1 MPPREDG
8 ATPKSFT
15 WITGNPR
22 SRKNITQIRRHAGQ
36 NSGVKAEIGARAQ
49 SSSSPRPGQRSS
61 AKPSRAIYP
70 SPRTD
75 DTDGQ
80 PLSAHAEQPISFHV
94 NYPSAAAE
102 YAPAPSSVIHD
113 QVVVPQST
121 HPDSPSTDVS
131 ASIGEYVAPTR
142 KLAIWDLV
150 NHSDEEEEQ
159 HRLQALASTP
169 GQDTDDDRQD
179 YFSGRTARTELKQAL
194 SEARSHSPR
203 HPWKSSQ
210 PPPTTFAVQ
219 ANVSKRRKATSGAAS
234 SSHVSWRLGMTPP
247 PRLMSLSKEDSQI
260 EQTLLQTSAFFWGQ
274 FESSWSAQLRER
286 GNTYF
291 DKISGMESF
300 AGSIT
305 TAGGL
310 LALGHVDSASSIL
323 DSALPKLPELLTSQH
338 PQLCWLFADLS
349 LSASSDTPLGR
360 LRSQVKRV
368 AASTSLT
375 TLGASHPI
383 TKLLHLTFPAT
394 ADAQRVYLRELIQ
407 RKIHELHETLFES
420 NSYQTTGQYY
430 YLGRVLGQVGQ
441 LEKARDILAEVVA
454 LWEEIYGVNHIMPIT
469 GLLELTR
476 AHLSLNDASTDTEAL
491 LSEALRRT
499 LTLEK
504 ATVSNEPT
512 TSPAYEV
519 VNAKAAGLIHS
530 RIGCLRTLGR
540 LHVMRGNLETAL
552 MQYTAAMSVGVE
564 ELGVHVP
571 AVQLALADLDAVSQ
585 MVRAHRD
592 GDESVRL
599 EWLKKVP
606 VEVGIRW
613 ANKNEVSRGIG
624 KEGAIGQAA
633 SIEKLALSTS
643 SSGTGGNEAVAESV
657 AATAD

>member
-36 NSGVKAEIGARAQ
+36 NSGVKAENCARAQ
-49 SSSSPRPGQRSS
+49 SSSSPKPGQRSS
-61 AKPSRAIYP
+61 AKPSRAIHP
-70 SPRTD
+70 LPRTYD
-75 DTDGQ
+75 ADGH
-80 PLSAHAEQPISFHV
+80 PPSAHAEQAISPHV
-94 NYPSAAAE
+94 HYPPAAAE
-102 YAPAPSSVIHD
+102 FAPAPSLVIHE
-113 QVVVPQST
+113 QVVIPQPG
-121 HPDSPSTDVS
+121 HPDSPSAAAS
-131 ASIGEYVAPTR
+131 ASISEDVAPTR

-150 NHSDEEEEQ
+150 NHSVEEEEQ
-159 HRLQALASTP
+159 HTLQVLASTP
-169 GQDTDDDRQD
+169 GRDTEDNRQG
-179 YFSGRTARTELKQAL
+179 YFSGRTARAELKQAL
-194 SEARSHSPR
+194 SEARSDSPPHTR
-203 HPWKSSQ
+203 KSTP
-210 PPPTTFAVQ
+210 PPPTTFTLQ
-219 ANVSKRRKATSGAAS
+219 ANVSKRRKATSSATS
-234 SSHVSWRLGMTPP
+234 DSHVSWRLGMPP
-247 PRLMSLSKEDSQI
+247 SPRLMSLTKEDSQI
-260 EQTLLQTSAFFWGQ
+260 EQTLLRTSAFFWGQ

-310 LALGHVDSASSIL
+310 LALGQVDSASSIL

-338 PQLCWLFADLS
+338 PQVCWLFADLS
-349 LSASSDTPLGR
+349 LSASSDTALGR

-368 AASTSLT
+368 AASASHT
-375 TLGASHPI
+375 TLGPSHPI

-394 ADAQRVYLRELIQ
+394 AEADAQRLYLRELIQ
-407 RKIHELHETLFES
+407 RRIHELHESLFEP

-430 YLGRVLGQVGQ
+430 YLARVLGQVGQ

-454 LWEEIYGVNHIMPIT
+454 MWEAMYGVNHIMPIT

-504 ATVSNEPT
+504 ATATASQDPT
-512 TSPAYEV
+512 SRT
-519 VNAKAAGLIHS
+519 AGLTHS

-540 LHVMRGNLETAL
+540 LHVMRGNLATAL

-599 EWLKKVP
+599 EWLKRVP

-613 ANKNEVSRGIG
+613 VNKNEGS
-624 KEGAIGQAA
+624 GAMDQASVGA
-633 SIEKLALSTS
+633 EKLNVS
-643 SSGTGGNEAVAESV
+643 NP
-657 AATAD
+657 